1 MLSTVYQNYYKI
13 ITKILLILIICLSIY
28 LLITYLIPFF
38 LPFVIAFFLA
48 LINEP
53 LIKLLTTITKLPRKV
68 ASAISLIITLT
79 IIAIIATFG
88 ILKIYNELVF
98 LQDNV
103 GTYVDKLSSVY
114 NDWKQSISAFYSSLP
129 PSITNSL
136 DGQIVGIT
144 PKIQLMVSGTVTYLI
159 NTLSSVPKM
168 IIFII
173 VTILSTYFMSSG
185 RIEIRTFF
193 YKQIPQKWA
202 DNFRDIKM
210 ETFKSLIK
218 YFKAILI
225 LISITFVEVLIGLW
239 ILGVDYV
246 LLMALLLAL
255 ADAIPLFGTGL
266 VFIPWIIFSI
276 LTGNTKMIIGL
287 AIIWAVGFAIRQI
300 LEPKIVGHNIGLHPL
315 VTLMSIYVGLIVF
328 GMIGVFVGPISLIV
342 IKNLQNSG
350 LFTLWT
356 E

>member
-1 MLSTVYQNYYKI
+1 MLTNIYQNYYKI
-13 ITKILLILIICLSIY
+13 ITKILLILIICISIY

-38 LPFVIAFFLA
+38 LPFVFAFFLA

-53 LIKLLTTITKLPRKV
+53 LIKLLTTITKLPRKA
-68 ASAISLIITLT
+68 ASAISLIITLG
-79 IIAIIATFG
+79 IIAVIATFG
-88 ILKIYNELVF
+88 ILKIYNELIY

-103 GTYVDKLSSVY
+103 GTYVDNLYSIYS
-114 NDWKQSISAFYSSLP
+114 DWKKSISAFYYSLP
-129 PSITNSL
+129 PTITNSL
-136 DGQIVGIT
+136 DVQITGIT
-144 PKIQLMVSGTVTYLI
+144 PKIQLMLSGTVSYII

-202 DNFRDIKM
+202 DNFRDVKI

-225 LISITFVEVLIGLW
+225 LVSITFVEVLIGLS
-239 ILGVDYV
+239 ILRVDYV
-246 LLMALLLAL
+246 LIMALVIAL

-266 VFIPWIIFSI
+266 VFVPWLIFSI
-276 LTGNTKMIIGL
+276 VTGNTKMVIGL
-287 AIIWAVGFAIRQI
+287 AIIWAVGFTIRQI

-328 GMIGVFVGPISLIV
+328 GMVGVFVGPISLII